1 MPGVITITPAFFLA
15 EMFPKNILQD
25 KYFMLNQKDKQ
36 FASQTICKI
45 LMAAKLIST
54 EQARDLLK
62 KENRVKNILIK
73 QKTGQSDKDGSKG
86 HIADPVSFV
95 DVILYMKIKRKDQ
108 PSKRIDEDLIY
119 QTLAQAWNI
128 PYKKIDP
135 LKLELNL
142 VTGTISK
149 SFAAKYLL
157 LPLKVEEGKLIVA
170 TPDPFNYEAIKD
182 VEMVSKLKVKTVVSS
197 KSDIEK
203 LINEF
208 FGFQYSI
215 SAAEDLFSTKGIDI
229 GNLEQFVSLKSFDG
243 LPSTDQHIVN
253 AVNHLFTYAFD
264 QKASDIHIEPKRDIC
279 LIRMRIDGVLNTVY
293 KLPKKLHNAVV
304 SRIKTL
310 SRLDMAEKR
319 RPQDGRIKIEQD
331 KTEVEIRVST
341 IPVAFGEKVVLRIM
355 DPDVLFQDLEM
366 LGFFKDDFEKYKQ
379 LITRPFGIVLVT
391 GPTGS
396 GKSTT
401 LYSSLKMLSSPE
413 VNITTIEDPIEMIHE
428 EFNQIAVQPMINVTF
443 DSVLRNILRQ
453 DPDIIMVGEIRD
465 LETAQAAV
473 QAALTGHLVLS
484 TLHTNDAASTIF
496 RLLDLGIPPYLVHSS
511 LNGIAAQRLVRKIC
525 PYCAQEVAIDAKDL
539 AELGLNI
546 KPQGMIRLKH
556 GKGCVKCRN
565 TGYKGRTGIYEIMPY
580 TDALKRLTTSDAR
593 LESLRK
599 KALEEGLVLLRQNG
613 IKKMLKGQTTYQE
626 ILRVT

>member
-1 MPGVITITPAFFLA
+1 MNTQGHKKFS
-15 EMFPKNILQD
+15 
-25 KYFMLNQKDKQ
+25 
-36 FASQTICKI
+36 SQNICKI
-45 LMAAKLIST
+45 LLAAGLISR
-54 EQARDLLK
+54 EQALEILKKESKVRDLLLK
-62 KENRVKNILIK
+62 KLGKEIKDLPKDKQAALI
-73 QKTGQSDKDGSKG
+73 
-86 HIADPVSFV
+86 SFIDIV
-95 DVILYMKIKRKDQ
+95 LYLKIKRKDE
-108 PSKRIDEDLIY
+108 PSKRVDEDLIY
-119 QTLAQAWNI
+119 KALAQAWKV

-149 SFAAKYLL
+149 SFAAKHLL
-157 LPLKVEEGKLIVA
+157 LPLMIEEGKLIVA
-170 TPDPFNYEAIKD
+170 TPDPFNYEAIHD
-182 VEMVSKLKVKTVVSS
+182 VEMVSKLKVKPVISA
-197 KSDIEK
+197 KSDIK
-203 LINEF
+203 KFINEF
-208 FGFQYSI
+208 FGFRYSI

-229 GNLEQFVSLKSFDG
+229 GNLEQFVSLKSMDD

-253 AVNHLFTYAFD
+253 AVNHLFTYSFD

-279 LIRMRIDGVLNTVY
+279 LVRMRIDGVLNTVY

-319 RPQDGRIKIEQD
+319 RPQDGRIKMKKD

-355 DPDVLFQDLEM
+355 DPDVLFQDLEG
-366 LGFFKDDFEKYKQ
+366 LGFTSTDFKRYKN
-379 LITRPFGIVLVT
+379 LVAMPFGIILVT

-401 LYSSLKMLSSPE
+401 LYSTLRMLSSSK

-428 EFNQIAVQPMINVTF
+428 QFNQIAAQPAIDVTF
-443 DSVLRNILRQ
+443 GSVLRNIMRQ

-496 RLLDLGIPPYLVHSS
+496 RLLDLGIPPYLIHSS
-511 LNGIAAQRLVRKIC
+511 LNGIVAQRLVRKIC
-525 PYCAQEVAIDAKDL
+525 PDCAQEFEMDAKEL
-539 AELGLNI
+539 ISLGLQI
-546 KPQGMIRLKH
+546 KTHGMVKLKH
-556 GKGCVKCRN
+556 GKGCVKCRK
-565 TGYKGRTGIYEIMPY
+565 TGYRGRTGIYEIMPY
-580 TDALKRLTTSDAR
+580 SDSLKRLTTSDTG
-593 LESLRK
+593 LEELRK
-599 KALEEGLVLLRQNG
+599 QAMREGLVLLRQNG
-613 IKKMLKGQTTYQE
+613 IKKMLQGQTTYQE
-626 ILRVT
+626 ILRVTWEQ

>member
-1 MPGVITITPAFFLA
+1 MHNQSDKRFL
-15 EMFPKNILQD
+15 
-25 KYFMLNQKDKQ
+25 
-36 FASQTICKI
+36 SQNICKI
-45 LMAAKLIST
+45 LLAAKLISKD
-54 EQARDLLK
+54 QALDLLK
-62 KENRVKNILIK
+62 KESSVKNILLK
-73 QKTGQSDKDGSKG
+73 QKAKKNDKELSRELQASL
-86 HIADPVSFV
+86 ISFI
-95 DVILYMKIKRKDQ
+95 DVVLYLKIERKDQ
-108 PSKRIDEDLIY
+108 PGKRIDEDLIY
-119 QTLAQAWNI
+119 KTLADAWKV

-149 SFAAKYLL
+149 SFAAKHLL
-157 LPLKVEEGKLIVA
+157 LPLMVEEGKLIVA
-170 TPDPFNYEAIKD
+170 TPDPFNDEVIKD

-208 FGFQYSI
+208 FGFRHSI
-215 SAAEDLFSTKGIDI
+215 SAAEDLFSTKGLDI
-229 GNLEQFVSLKSFDG
+229 GNLEQFVSLKSFDE

-253 AVNHLFTYAFD
+253 AVNHLFTYSFD

-279 LIRMRIDGVLNTVY
+279 LVRMRIDGVLHTVY

-319 RPQDGRIKIEQD
+319 RPQDGRIKMEKD
-331 KTEVEIRVST
+331 NTEVEIRVST

-366 LGFFKDDFEKYKQ
+366 LGFFKNDFERYKK
-379 LITRPFGIVLVT
+379 LIGMPFGIVLVT

-401 LYSSLKMLSSPE
+401 LYSSLRMLSSPG
-413 VNITTIEDPIEMIHE
+413 VNITTVEDPIEMIHE
-428 EFNQIAVQPMINVTF
+428 EFNQIAVQPAINVTF

-465 LETAQAAV
+465 FETAQAAV

-484 TLHTNDAASTIF
+484 TLHTNDAVSTIF

-525 PYCAQEVAIDAKDL
+525 PYCAQEFEMDAKEL
-539 AELGLNI
+539 AALGLTI
-546 KPQGMIRLKH
+546 KSQGVIKLKH

-580 TDALKRLTTSDAR
+580 SESLKQLTTSDAGV
-593 LESLRK
+593 ETLRK
-599 KALEEGLVLLRQNG
+599 KAVEEGLVLLRQNG
-613 IKKMLKGQTTYQE
+613 IKKMLKGHTTYQE
-626 ILRVT
+626 ILRVTWD

>member
-1 MPGVITITPAFFLA
+1 MQDQRDKRFSSQNICRILITA
-15 EMFPKNILQD
+15 
-25 KYFMLNQKDKQ
+25 
-36 FASQTICKI
+36 KI
-45 LMAAKLIST
+45 ISK
-54 EQARDLLK
+54 EQAQDLLK
-62 KENRVKNILIK
+62 KEIRVKNSLLK
-73 QKTGQSDKDGSKG
+73 QVKKTSDKSITAGVQPDS
-86 HIADPVSFV
+86 VSFI
-95 DVILYMKIKRKDQ
+95 DVILYLKIERLDQ
-108 PSKRIDEDLIY
+108 AGKRIDEDLIY
-119 QTLAQAWNI
+119 KALANAWKL
-128 PYKKIDP
+128 PHKKIDP

-149 SFAAKYLL
+149 AFASKYLL
-157 LPLKVEEGKLIVA
+157 LPLMIEEGKLIVA

-182 VEMVSKLKVKTVVSS
+182 VEMVSKLKVKVVISS
-197 KSDIEK
+197 KSDIKK

-208 FGFQYSI
+208 FGFRYSI

-229 GNLEQFVSLKSFDG
+229 GNLEQFVSLKTSDEF
-243 LPSTDQHIVN
+243 PSTDQHIVN
-253 AVNHLFTYAFD
+253 AVNHLFSYSFD

-279 LIRMRIDGVLNTVY
+279 LVRMRIDGVLNTVY

-319 RPQDGRIKIEQD
+319 RPQDGRIKMKKG

-355 DPDVLFQDLEM
+355 DPDILFQDLEM
-366 LGFFKDDFEKYKQ
+366 LGFFKDDFERYKQ
-379 LITRPFGIVLVT
+379 LISMPFGIVLVT

-401 LYSSLKMLSSPE
+401 LYSTLRMLSSPE

-428 EFNQIAVQPMINVTF
+428 EFNQIAVQPAVNVTF
-443 DSVLRNILRQ
+443 GAVLKSILRQ

-465 LETAQAAV
+465 LETAHAAV

-484 TLHTNDAASTIF
+484 TLHTNDAVSTIF
-496 RLLDLGIPPYLVHSS
+496 RLLDLGIPPYLIHSS
-511 LNGIAAQRLVRKIC
+511 LIGIIAQRLVRKIC
-525 PYCAQEVAIDAKDL
+525 PYCTQEFEMDAK
-539 AELGLNI
+539 ELSDIGLKI
-546 KPQGMIRLKH
+546 KPSGVVKLNH

-580 TDALKRLTTSDAR
+580 SDSLKMLTTPDAR
-593 LESLRK
+593 LEILRE
-599 KALEEGLVLLRQNG
+599 KAMKEGLVLLRQNG

-626 ILRVT
+626 ILRVTWDQK

>member
-1 MPGVITITPAFFLA
+1 MQNQT
-15 EMFPKNILQD
+15 D
-25 KYFMLNQKDKQ
+25 KR

-54 EQARDLLK
+54 QQARDLLK
-62 KENRVKNILIK
+62 NENRVKNILIK
-73 QKTGQSDKDGSKG
+73 QKTNQSDKDGSKG
-86 HIADPVSFV
+86 HIAAPVYFV
-95 DVILYMKIKRKDQ
+95 DVLLYMKIERKDQ
-108 PSKRIDEDLIY
+108 PSKIIDEDLIY
-119 QTLAQAWNI
+119 QTLAQAWKV

-215 SAAEDLFSTKGIDI
+215 SAAADLFSTKGIDI
-229 GNLEQFVSLKSFDG
+229 GNLEQFVSLKSFDE

-253 AVNHLFTYAFD
+253 AVNHLFSYAFD

-319 RPQDGRIKIEQD
+319 RPQDGRIKIEQHN
-331 KTEVEIRVST
+331 KEVEIRVST

-366 LGFFKDDFEKYKQ
+366 LGFFKDDFERYKQ

-511 LNGIAAQRLVRKIC
+511 LNGIVAQRLVRKIC
-525 PYCAQEVAIDAKDL
+525 PYCAQEVEMDAKDL
-539 AELGLNI
+539 ADLGLNI
-546 KPQGMIRLKH
+546 KSQGMILLKH

-580 TDALKRLTTSDAR
+580 TDALKRLTTSDVQ
-593 LESLRK
+593 LGSLRK
-599 KALEEGLVLLRQNG
+599 KAIEEGLVLVRQNG

-626 ILRVT
+626 ILRVTWDRI

>member
-1 MPGVITITPAFFLA
+1 MPNL
-15 EMFPKNILQD
+15 
-25 KYFMLNQKDKQ
+25 KDKR
-36 FASQTICKI
+36 FSSQNICKI
-45 LMAAKLIST
+45 LLAGKLISKD
-54 EQARDLLK
+54 QARDLLK
-62 KENRVKNILIK
+62 KESKVRSLLLKQAIKKINKDLSKDQQASLI
-73 QKTGQSDKDGSKG
+73 
-86 HIADPVSFV
+86 SFI
-95 DVILYMKIKRKDQ
+95 DVILYFKIERKGY

-119 QTLAQAWNI
+119 KTLAEAWKV

-149 SFAAKYLL
+149 SFATKHLL
-157 LPLKVEEGKLIVA
+157 LPLMVEEGKLIVA
-170 TPDPFNYEAIKD
+170 TPDPFNYEAISD

-208 FGFQYSI
+208 FGFRHSI
-215 SAAEDLFSTKGIDI
+215 SAAEDLFSTKTLDI
-229 GNLEQFVSLKSFDG
+229 GNLEQFVSLKSLDDM
-243 LPSTDQHIVN
+243 PSTDQHIVN
-253 AVNHLFTYAFD
+253 AVNHLFSYSFD

-279 LIRMRIDGVLNTVY
+279 LVRMRIDGVLHTVY

-319 RPQDGRIKIEQD
+319 RPQDGRIKMEKD
-331 KTEVEIRVST
+331 NTEVEIRVST

-355 DPDVLFQDLEM
+355 DPDVIFQDLEM
-366 LGFFKDDFEKYKQ
+366 LGFFQDDFKRYKK
-379 LITRPFGIVLVT
+379 LITMPFGMILVT

-401 LYSSLKMLSSPE
+401 LYSSLRLLSSPK

-428 EFNQIAVQPMINVTF
+428 EFNQIAVQPSIGVTF
-443 DSVLRNILRQ
+443 STVLKNILRQ

-484 TLHTNDAASTIF
+484 TLHTNDAVSTIF
-496 RLLDLGIPPYLVHSS
+496 RLLDLGIPPYLIHSS
-511 LNGIAAQRLVRKIC
+511 LNGIVAQRLVRKIC
-525 PYCAQEVAIDAKDL
+525 PYCAQEFEMDAKEL
-539 AELGLNI
+539 AALGLKI
-546 KPQGMIRLKH
+546 KSQGVVKLKH

-565 TGYKGRTGIYEIMPY
+565 TGYKGRSGIYEIMPY
-580 TDALKRLTTSDAR
+580 SESLKQLTTSNAG
-593 LESLRK
+593 LETLRK
-599 KALEEGLVLLRQNG
+599 KAVEEGLVLLRKNG
-613 IKKMLKGQTTYQE
+613 IKRMLKGHTTYQE
-626 ILRVT
+626 ILRVTSDQI

>member
-1 MPGVITITPAFFLA
+1 M
-15 EMFPKNILQD
+15 QD
-25 KYFMLNQKDKQ
+25 QRDKR
-36 FASQTICKI
+36 FSSQTICKI
-45 LMAAKLIST
+45 LMVANLISK
-54 EQARDLLK
+54 EQAQDLLK
-62 KENRVKNILIK
+62 KESRVKIMLLK
-73 QKTGQSDKDGSKG
+73 LKTKKSDKDLSRDQQMAR
-86 HIADPVSFV
+86 ISFI
-95 DVILYMKIKRKDQ
+95 DVILYLKIQRKDH
-108 PSKRIDEDLIY
+108 PSKKIDEDLIY
-119 QTLAQAWNI
+119 KTLAHAWKV

-149 SFAAKYLL
+149 SFAAKHLL
-157 LPLKVEEGKLIVA
+157 LPLMIEEGKLIVA

-182 VEMVSKLKVKTVVSS
+182 IEMVSKLKVKAVVSA

-208 FGFQYSI
+208 FGFRYSI
-215 SAAEDLFSTKGIDI
+215 SAAEDLFSTKGLDI
-229 GNLEQFVSLKSFDG
+229 GNLEQFVSLKSFDD

-253 AVNHLFTYAFD
+253 AVNHLFSYSFD
-264 QKASDIHIEPKRDIC
+264 QKASDIHIEPKRDVC

-319 RPQDGRIKIEQD
+319 RPQDGRIKME
-331 KTEVEIRVST
+331 KENTEVEIRVST

-355 DPDVLFQDLEM
+355 DPDILFQDLEV
-366 LGFFKDDFEKYKQ
+366 LGFFKEDFERYKK
-379 LITRPFGIVLVT
+379 LIAMPFGIVLVT

-401 LYSSLKMLSSPE
+401 LYSSLRMLSSPE

-428 EFNQIAVQPMINVTF
+428 EFNQIAVQSAIDVTF
-443 DSVLRNILRQ
+443 GSVLRNILRQ
-453 DPDIIMVGEIRD
+453 DPDVIMVGEIRD

-484 TLHTNDAASTIF
+484 TLHTNDAVSTIF
-496 RLLDLGIPPYLVHSS
+496 RLLDLGIPPYLIHSS
-511 LNGIAAQRLVRKIC
+511 LIGIVAQRLVRKIC
-525 PYCAQEVAIDAKDL
+525 PNCAQQFEMDAKEL
-539 AELGLNI
+539 ADLGLKI
-546 KPQGMIRLKH
+546 KESGTIRLAH

-580 TDALKRLTTSDAR
+580 SESLKSLTTEGAG
-593 LESLRK
+593 LEMLRK
-599 KALEEGLVLLRQNG
+599 KAVEEGLVLLRQNG
-613 IKKMLKGQTTYQE
+613 IRKMLKGQTTYQE
-626 ILRVT
+626 ILRVTWDQI

>member
-1 MPGVITITPAFFLA
+1 M
-15 EMFPKNILQD
+15 QD
-25 KYFMLNQKDKQ
+25 QKEKR
-36 FASQTICKI
+36 FSSQTICKI
-45 LMAAKLIST
+45 LLAAKLISR
-54 EQARDLLK
+54 EQAQDLLK
-62 KENRVKNILIK
+62 NENRVKSILLK
-73 QKTGQSDKDGSKG
+73 QKIKKSGRDLSVDQQ
-86 HIADPVSFV
+86 ADLISFI
-95 DVILYMKIKRKDQ
+95 DVILYVKIQRNDQ

-119 QTLAQAWNI
+119 QTLAEVWKV

-149 SFAAKYLL
+149 SFAAKHLL
-157 LPLKVEEGKLIVA
+157 LPLMVEEGKLIVA
-170 TPDPFNYEAIKD
+170 TPDPFNYEAIND
-182 VEMVSKLKVKTVVSS
+182 IEMVSKLKVKTVVSS

-208 FGFQYSI
+208 FGFRHSI

-229 GNLEQFVSLKSFDG
+229 GNLEQFVSLKSFDD

-253 AVNHLFTYAFD
+253 AVNHLFSYSFD

-279 LIRMRIDGVLNTVY
+279 LIRMRIDGVLHTVY

-319 RPQDGRIKIEQD
+319 RPQDGRIKMEKD
-331 KTEVEIRVST
+331 TTEVEIRVST

-366 LGFFKDDFEKYKQ
+366 LGFFKEDFERYKK
-379 LITRPFGIVLVT
+379 LITMPFGIVLVT

-401 LYSSLKMLSSPE
+401 LYSSLRMLSSPE
-413 VNITTIEDPIEMIHE
+413 VNITTIEDPIEMINE
-428 EFNQIAVQPMINVTF
+428 EFNQIAVQSAVNVTF
-443 DSVLRNILRQ
+443 GSVLRNILRQ

-496 RLLDLGIPPYLVHSS
+496 RLLDLGIPPYLIHSS
-511 LNGIAAQRLVRKIC
+511 LNGIVAQRLVRKIC
-525 PYCAQEVAIDAKDL
+525 PYCTQEFEMDAKEL
-539 AELGLNI
+539 ADLGLKI
-546 KPQGMIRLKH
+546 KSQGVIRLKH
-556 GKGCVKCRN
+556 GKGCLKCRN

-580 TDALKRLTTSDAR
+580 SESLKLLTTGDSG
-593 LESLRK
+593 LERLRK
-599 KALEEGLVLLRQNG
+599 KAIEEGLVLLRQNG
-613 IKKMLKGQTTYQE
+613 IKKMLKGHTTYQE
-626 ILRVT
+626 ILRVTWDQL

>member
-1 MPGVITITPAFFLA
+1 M
-15 EMFPKNILQD
+15 Q
-25 KYFMLNQKDKQ
+25 NQKDKR

-45 LMAAKLIST
+45 LMAAKLISM

-62 KENRVKNILIK
+62 KEDKVKNILIN

-86 HIADPVSFV
+86 HMAAPVSFV
-95 DVILYMKIKRKDQ
+95 DVILYMKIERKDQ

-119 QTLAQAWNI
+119 QTLAQAWNV

-197 KSDIEK
+197 KTDIEK

-229 GNLEQFVSLKSFDG
+229 GNLEQFVSLKSFDK

-331 KTEVEIRVST
+331 KTSVEIRVST

-366 LGFFKDDFEKYKQ
+366 LGFFSDDFERYKQ
-379 LITRPFGIVLVT
+379 LIARPFGIVLVT

-511 LNGIAAQRLVRKIC
+511 LNGIVAQRLVRKIC
-525 PYCAQEVAIDAKDL
+525 PYCAQEVAMDAKDL
-539 AELGLNI
+539 ADLGLNI
-546 KPQGMIRLKH
+546 QSKGMIRLKH

-580 TDALKRLTTSDAR
+580 TDALKRLTTSDAK

-599 KALEEGLVLLRQNG
+599 KALEEGLVLLRRNG

-626 ILRVT
+626 ILRVTWDQV

>member
-1 MPGVITITPAFFLA
+1 
-15 EMFPKNILQD
+15 
-25 KYFMLNQKDKQ
+25 MLNQKDKR
-36 FASQTICKI
+36 FLSQNICKV
-45 LMAAKLIST
+45 LMAAGLISK
-54 EQARDLLK
+54 EQAQDLLK
-62 KENRVKNILIK
+62 KERKVKSILLESKIK
-73 QKTGQSDKDGSKG
+73 KTEKDLSIEQKMSL
-86 HIADPVSFV
+86 VSFI
-95 DVILYMKIKRKDQ
+95 DVIQYLKIERKDNT
-108 PSKRIDEDLIY
+108 STIIDEDLIY
-119 QTLAQAWNI
+119 KTLAQAWKF

-149 SFAAKYLL
+149 SFAAKHLL
-157 LPLKVEEGKLIVA
+157 LPLMVEEGKLIVA

-182 VEMVSKLKVKTVVSS
+182 VEMVSKLKVKAVLSS

-208 FGFQYSI
+208 FGFRHSI
-215 SAAEDLFSTKGIDI
+215 LAAEDLFSAKGLDI
-229 GNLEQFVSLKSFDG
+229 GNLEQSVNVKSFDG

-253 AVNHLFTYAFD
+253 AVNHLFSYSFD
-264 QKASDIHIEPKRDIC
+264 QKASDIHIEPKRDVC
-279 LIRMRIDGVLNTVY
+279 LVRMRIDGVLNTVY

-310 SRLDMAEKR
+310 ARLDMAEKR
-319 RPQDGRIKIEQD
+319 RPQDGRIKIKKD

-366 LGFFKDDFEKYKQ
+366 LGFSPEDFARYKK
-379 LITRPFGIVLVT
+379 LITMPFGIVLVT

-401 LYSSLKMLSSPE
+401 LYSSLRMLSSPK

-428 EFNQIAVQPMINVTF
+428 EFNQIAVQPAINVTF
-443 DSVLRNILRQ
+443 DAVLRNILRQ

-465 LETAQAAV
+465 LETAKSAV

-484 TLHTNDAASTIF
+484 TLHTNDAVSTIF
-496 RLLDLGIPPYLVHSS
+496 RLMDLGIPPYLIHSS
-511 LNGIAAQRLVRKIC
+511 LVGIVAQRLVKKIC
-525 PYCAQEVAIDAKDL
+525 PYCAQEFEMDAKEL
-539 AELGLNI
+539 ADLGLNVKTQGPI
-546 KPQGMIRLKH
+546 KLKH

-565 TGYKGRTGIYEIMPY
+565 TGYAGRTGIYEIMPY
-580 TDALKRLTTSDAR
+580 SESLKQLTTLDAS
-593 LESLRK
+593 LATLRK
-599 KALEEGLVLLRQNG
+599 KAVEEGLILLRQNG
-613 IKKMLKGQTTYQE
+613 IQKMLQGQTTYQE
-626 ILRVT
+626 VLRVTWDL